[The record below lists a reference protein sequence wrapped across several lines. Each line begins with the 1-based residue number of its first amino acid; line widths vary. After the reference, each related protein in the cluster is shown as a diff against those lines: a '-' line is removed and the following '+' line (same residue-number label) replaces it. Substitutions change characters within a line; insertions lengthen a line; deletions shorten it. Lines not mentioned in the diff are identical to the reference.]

1 MSSNQ
6 HYDFSPAFF
15 LSLSLS
21 LSLSLPLSLP
31 LSLSSTLFLLY
42 PSISQTHSFSLT
54 HFLPISHI
62 FSFSHTHP
70 LSLAP
75 SHTRLQSLFF
85 SFFIS
90 LDGVTT
96 ASCASQIFRNAF
108 ARNQE
113 TNSRQFLRVVQ
124 LCIGEKRSGALSA
137 LVKVRYLI

>member
-6 HYDFSPAFF
+6 RYVFSLFF
-15 LSLSLS
+15 SLFLSFSLFFSTLALSISHAHSLSLTYS
-21 LSLSLPLSLP
+21 
-31 LSLSSTLFLLY
+31 LFL
-42 PSISQTHSFSLT
+42 
-54 HFLPISHI
+54 SHTP
-62 FSFSHTHP
+62 SFSHTHIHP

-75 SHTRLQSLFF
+75 SHTRPQSLFF
-85 SFFIS
+85 PFFIS
-90 LDGVTT
+90 LDGVVT

-137 LVKVRYLI
+137 IVKVRYLI